1 MTSIPFI
8 GVGLLAGALLSAQD
22 TQSENAARMAAGSQ
36 PIFRVSVTDRTAKAI
51 NYKHRSGATK
61 INFRGTD
68 LLPGSRGE
76 AKVESK
82 QGYIEIEVEFDDL
95 KPATK
100 NGAEYLT
107 YVLWAITPEGRTSN
121 LGEILLNGTKSKLNV
136 TTELQVFALVVTA
149 EPYFAVTRPSD
160 LIVME
165 NVVRPDTQGKIEEV
179 DAKYELL
186 QRGQYQRLSNPLA
199 LKADGKVP
207 LELYE
212 ARNAVSIARSIGAAT
227 FATESFQKAEK
238 SLAAAEAYHARNAGK
253 KPVIM
258 TAREAVQTAEDARAI
273 AVKRQ
278 EELILATERQ
288 NSLDRENRAETAK
301 NAAQSETERIA
312 RQAEAARLQAL
323 ADSDRLTREKN
334 AQAATAA
341 ADAERAKADA
351 DRAKRDSD
359 ALLAKAA
366 LDADR
371 AKFSNDAAAAAAKTE
386 SDRLKLESD
395 NRANAAKADADRD
408 RAASQAALDAAA
420 KQVAQLEAQK
430 AALRTQLLAQFNAIL
445 QTQDTARGL
454 IANMTDVLFDTAKS
468 TLRPLARE
476 KLAKVAG
483 IVSGHPGLKLDV
495 EGHTDS
501 VGTDD
506 YNQTLSEQRGSSV
519 RDYLTNQGMATASV
533 TSKGFGESQPI
544 ASNDT
549 VPGRQQNRR
558 VELVISGEVIGTRI
572 GIPIAAR

>member
-1 MTSIPFI
+1 MTYIQLL
-8 GVGLLAGALLSAQD
+8 GAGLLAGALLSAQD
-22 TQSENAARMAAGSQ
+22 NQSENAARMAAGNQ
-36 PIFRVSVTDRTAKAI
+36 PIFRVNVTARTAKAI
-51 NYKHRSGATK
+51 NYQHRSGATK
-61 INFRGTD
+61 VDFRGTE
-68 LLPGSRGE
+68 LLPKARGE

-95 KPATK
+95 QPASK

-136 TTELQVFALVVTA
+136 TTELQVFALLVTA

-160 LIVME
+160 LVVME
-165 NVVRPDTQGKIEEV
+165 NVVRADTKGKIEEV

-199 LKADGKVP
+199 LKADTKVP

-227 FATESFQKAEK
+227 FATDSFQKAEK

-258 TAREAVQTAEDARAI
+258 TSREAVQTAEDARAI

-278 EELILATERQ
+278 EELILAVERQ
-288 NSLDRENRAETAK
+288 ASLDRENRAESAK

-341 ADAERAKADA
+341 ADAERARADA

-359 ALLAKAA
+359 ARLAQAA
-366 LDADR
+366 LAADR
-371 AKFSNDAAAAAAKTE
+371 AKFNNEAALAAAKTE

-430 AALRTQLLAQFNAIL
+430 AALRTQLLAQFNSIL
-445 QTQDTARGL
+445 QTEDTARGL
-454 IANMTDVLFDTAKS
+454 IVNMNDVLFDTAKS

-501 VGTDD
+501 VGTDE
-506 YNQTLSEQRGSSV
+506 YNQTLSEQRGTSV
-519 RDYLTNQGMATASV
+519 RDYLTGQGMAAASV

-572 GIPIAAR
+572 GSPTAAR

>member
-1 MTSIPFI
+1 VTYIQLL
-8 GVGLLAGALLSAQD
+8 GAGLLAGALLSAQD
-22 TQSENAARMAAGSQ
+22 NQSENAARMAAGNQ
-36 PIFRVSVTDRTAKAI
+36 PIFRVNVTARTAKAI
-51 NYKHRSGATK
+51 NYQHRSGATK
-61 INFRGTD
+61 VDFRGTE
-68 LLPGSRGE
+68 LLPKARGE

-95 KPATK
+95 QPASK

-136 TTELQVFALVVTA
+136 TTELQVFALLVTA

-160 LIVME
+160 LVVME
-165 NVVRPDTQGKIEEV
+165 NVVRADTKGKIEEV

-199 LKADGKVP
+199 LKADTKVP

-227 FATESFQKAEK
+227 FATDSFQKAEK

-258 TAREAVQTAEDARAI
+258 TSREAVQTAEDARAI

-278 EELILATERQ
+278 EELILAVERQ
-288 NSLDRENRAETAK
+288 ASLDRENRAESAK
-301 NAAQSETERIA
+301 AAAQSETERIA

-341 ADAERAKADA
+341 ADAERARADA

-359 ALLAKAA
+359 ARLAQAA
-366 LDADR
+366 LAADR
-371 AKFSNDAAAAAAKTE
+371 AKFNNEAALAAAKTE

-430 AALRTQLLAQFNAIL
+430 AALRTQLLAQFNSIL
-445 QTQDTARGL
+445 QTEDTARGL
-454 IANMTDVLFDTAKS
+454 IVNMNDVLFDTAKS

-501 VGTDD
+501 VGTDE
-506 YNQTLSEQRGSSV
+506 YNQTLSEQRGTSV
-519 RDYLTNQGMATASV
+519 RDYLTGQGMAAASV

-572 GIPIAAR
+572 GSPTAAR